1 MEISLILAWN
11 QPGLPKFKASARPE
25 FRRFFFFTFV
35 FVVQYPQMNVFT
47 RQLNALLS
55 AVSTDVAIDLGT
67 ANTLVYVKGK
77 GIVLNEPT
85 IVAINKKTGQL
96 VAVGNEAKTM
106 QGRTPGHIDV
116 VRPLVDGV
124 ISDFEVAEEMLA
136 YLIGKVRNEMRSL
149 VAPRMLIGVPSGI
162 TNVEM
167 RAAQDAAKNA
177 GARDVFL
184 IEEPVAAAIGAKLPI
199 SKAVGSMIIDIG
211 GGTTDI
217 AVISLNGLVVS
228 RNLRVAGDHLNSSI
242 MSYIRDQFKV
252 HVGEKTAEDAKI
264 ALASISHSDSGKELV
279 ARGRDVVT
287 GLPRE
292 VVITDADVRDAVA
305 GQVDTIVETV
315 KNVLEV
321 TPPEV
326 MADVMQRGIHLS
338 GGGALIPG
346 LAPLLEHALQVPV
359 IVVPDPL
366 RAVIRGAGIVIED
379 IDNYKE
385 ILIDHEGTI
394 ATQL

>member
-1 MEISLILAWN
+1 
-11 QPGLPKFKASARPE
+11 
-25 FRRFFFFTFV
+25 
-35 FVVQYPQMNVFT
+35 MNVFT
-47 RQLNALLS
+47 RQLNAILAAIS
-55 AVSTDVAIDLGT
+55 NDIAIDLGT

-96 VAVGNEAKTM
+96 IAVGNEAKTM
-106 QGRTPGHIDV
+106 QGRTPSHIEV

-136 YLIGKVRNEMRSL
+136 YLIGKVRNEMKSL
-149 VAPRMLIGVPSGI
+149 IAPRMLIGVPSGI

-177 GARDVFL
+177 GAREVFL

-199 SKAVGSMIIDIG
+199 QKAVGSMIIDIG

-217 AVISLNGLVVS
+217 AVLSLNGLVVS
-228 RNLRVAGDHLNSSI
+228 RNLRVAGDHLNAAI
-242 MSYIRDQFKV
+242 VSYIKDQFKV
-252 HVGEKTAEDAKI
+252 YVGEKTAEDAKI
-264 ALASISHSDSGKELV
+264 ALASITPSEAGKELV

-292 VVITDADVRDAVA
+292 IIITDTDVRDAVS
-305 GQVDTIVETV
+305 GHVDTIVENV
-315 KNVLEV
+315 KSVLEE

-326 MADVMQRGIHLS
+326 LADVMQRGIHLS

-346 LAPLLEHALQVPV
+346 LASLLEHALQVPV
-359 IVVPDPL
+359 VVVPDPL
-366 RAVIRGAGIVIED
+366 RAVIRGAGIVIESLES
-379 IDNYKE
+379 YSE
-385 ILIDHEGTI
+385 ILIDHEGSI

>member
-1 MEISLILAWN
+1 
-11 QPGLPKFKASARPE
+11 
-25 FRRFFFFTFV
+25 
-35 FVVQYPQMNVFT
+35 MNVFK

-55 AVSTDVAIDLGT
+55 VVSTDMAIDLGT

-96 VAVGNEAKTM
+96 VAVGSEAKTM
-106 QGRTPGHIDV
+106 QGRTPSHIDV
-116 VRPLVDGV
+116 IRPLVDGV
-124 ISDFEVAEEMLA
+124 ISDFEVAEEMLS
-136 YLIGKVRNEMRSL
+136 YLIGKVRNDMHSL

-167 RAAQDAAKNA
+167 RAAHDAAKNA

-199 SKAVGSMIIDIG
+199 QKAVGSMIIDIG

-217 AVISLNGLVVS
+217 AVLSLNGLVVS
-228 RNLRVAGDHLNSSI
+228 RNLRVAGDHLNASI
-242 MSYIRDQFKV
+242 ISYIRDQFKV
-252 HVGEKTAEDAKI
+252 HVGERTAEDAKI
-264 ALASISHSDSGKELV
+264 ALASISNSEASKELV

-305 GQVDTIVETV
+305 AQVDSIVNAA
-315 KNVLEV
+315 KDVLEQ

-326 MADVMQRGIHLS
+326 MADIMQRGIHLS

-346 LAPLLEHALQVPV
+346 LAPLLEYALKVPV

-366 RAVIRGAGIVIED
+366 RAVIRGAGIVIEQLD
-379 IDNYKE
+379 DYKD
-385 ILIDHEGTI
+385 ILIDHEDTI
-394 ATQL
+394 ASQI

>member
-1 MEISLILAWN
+1 
-11 QPGLPKFKASARPE
+11 
-25 FRRFFFFTFV
+25 
-35 FVVQYPQMNVFT
+35 MNVFT
-47 RQLNALLS
+47 RQFRALLS

-67 ANTLVYVKGK
+67 ANTLVYIKGK

-96 VAVGNEAKTM
+96 VAVGNDAKSM
-106 QGRTPGHIDV
+106 QGRTPNHIEV

-136 YLIGKVRNEMRSL
+136 YLIGKIRSDMRSL
-149 VAPRMLIGVPSGI
+149 IAPRMLIGVPSGI

-167 RAAQDAAKNA
+167 RAARDAAKNA

-199 SKAVGSMIIDIG
+199 AKAIGSMIIDIG

-217 AVISLNGLVVS
+217 AVLSLNGLVVS
-228 RNLRVAGDHLNSSI
+228 RNLRVAGDHLNASI
-242 MSYIRDQFKV
+242 MSYIRDQFKL
-252 HVGEKTAEDAKI
+252 HVGEKTAEEAKI
-264 ALASISHSDSGKELV
+264 ILASVSENDSGKELV
-279 ARGRDVVT
+279 ARGRDMVT

-292 VVITDADVRDAVA
+292 VIITDSDVRDAVA
-305 GQVDTIVETV
+305 GQVETIVETV
-315 KNVLEV
+315 KTVLET

-326 MADVMQRGIHLS
+326 LSDIMQRGVYLS

-346 LAPLLEHALQVPV
+346 LASLLQHDLQVPV

-366 RAVIRGAGIVIED
+366 RAVIRGAGIVVENLD
-379 IDNYKE
+379 DYQE
-385 ILIDHEGTI
+385 ILIDHEGAI
-394 ATQL
+394 AT

>member
-1 MEISLILAWN
+1 MA
-11 QPGLPKFKASARPE
+11 
-25 FRRFFFFTFV
+25 
-35 FVVQYPQMNVFT
+35 QMNVFS
-47 RQLNALLS
+47 RQLSVLLS
-55 AVSTDVAIDLGT
+55 AVSTDIAIDLGT

-85 IVAINKKTGQL
+85 IVAVNKKTGQL

-106 QGRTPGHIDV
+106 LGRTPAHIEV
-116 VRPLVDGV
+116 IRPLVDGV
-124 ISDFEVAEEMLA
+124 ISDFEVTEEMLA
-136 YLIGKVRNEMRSL
+136 YLLNKVRNGLKS
-149 VAPRMLIGVPSGI
+149 VIAPRVLIGVPSGI

-177 GARDVFL
+177 GAREVFL
-184 IEEPVAAAIGAKLPI
+184 IEEPMAAAIGAKLPVN
-199 SKAVGSMIIDIG
+199 KPVGSMIIDIG
-211 GGTTDI
+211 GGTADI
-217 AVISLNGLVVS
+217 AIISLNGLVIS
-228 RNLRVAGDHLNSSI
+228 KNLRVAGDHLNAAI
-242 MSYIRDQFKV
+242 ASYIRDQFKI

-264 ALASISHSDSGKELV
+264 ALASIAGSEGTKELI

-292 VVITDADVRDAVA
+292 VVITDEDVRDAIA
-305 GQVDTIVETV
+305 PQVESIVEAVRTA
-315 KNVLEV
+315 LEE

-326 MADVMQRGIHLS
+326 LADVMQRGIHLS

-346 LAPLLEHALQVPV
+346 LTTLLEHALQVPV

-379 IDNYKE
+379 LE
-385 ILIDHEGTI
+385 THRELLLDHEGSFIT
-394 ATQL
+394 